1 MSNKKSYMSNSNLIA
16 EGFFSKLF
24 KKVKDKKLFKKL
36 KKDKELNSHIDTMNK
51 TTQSLE
57 DDLNDALRAA
67 GEKPIKLDKFSIR
80 DFI

>member
-1 MSNKKSYMSNSNLIA
+1 
-16 EGFFSKLF
+16 
-24 KKVKDKKLFKKL
+24 
-36 KKDKELNSHIDTMNK
+36 MNK

-67 GEKPIKLDKFSIR
+67 GEKPIKLDKFSIK